1 MREHPEYKYRPR
13 RKPKPLVKK
22 DGTSRYGFPLPFFPP
37 GIDPMLAA
45 RSFAFSPHYAAA
57 LAAATAFGAPSTPS
71 SNILSPNEII
81 NPFSALPMGSTAI
94 PPRVSAASSSR
105 LGRGN
110 ENLNMVRT
118 KTRERSDTS
127 SPSMVYP
134 SYSTVNPQ
142 EGFLAFMQK
151 YHEEQTNMLANAQKL
166 PSQTDSE
173 SLKRNETC
181 KVIKASKVEDTDEDM
196 DDRGAYDEDEES
208 IGGDSEEDE
217 LLDVDGNEVVEKT
230 SYFCNEK
237 KADTIIS
244 SKIILGKYFIED
256 IFACNVLSH

>member
-13 RKPKPLVKK
+13 RKPKPHVKK

-57 LAAATAFGAPSTPS
+57 LAAATAFGAPSTSP

-81 NPFSALPMGSTAI
+81 NPFSALPMGSTVI
-94 PPRVSAASSSR
+94 PPTVSAASSSR
-105 LGRGN
+105 LGKVN
-110 ENLNMVRT
+110 ENHNMTRT
-118 KTRERSDTS
+118 KIRERADAS
-127 SPSMVYP
+127 SPSSMYP
-134 SYSTVNPQ
+134 SYSSVNPQ

-166 PSQTDSE
+166 PSQTNSE
-173 SLKRNETC
+173 STKRNETC
-181 KVIKASKVEDTDEDM
+181 KVMKANKAEETDEDM
-196 DDRGAYDEDEES
+196 DDRGVYDEDEES

-230 SYFCNEK
+230 AYFGNEK

-244 SKIILGKYFIED
+244 SKIILG
-256 IFACNVLSH
+256 

>member
-71 SNILSPNEII
+71 SNILSPNEIL
-81 NPFSALPMGSTAI
+81 NPFSALPVGSTVV
-94 PPRVSAASSSR
+94 PPTVSAATSSR

-110 ENLNMVRT
+110 ESPNMART
-118 KTRERSDTS
+118 KIRERSDAS
-127 SPSMVYP
+127 SPSMVHP
-134 SYSTVNPQ
+134 SYGSVNPQ

-166 PSQTDSE
+166 PPRTNSE
-173 SLKRNETC
+173 STKRNET
-181 KVIKASKVEDTDEDM
+181 SKVFKANKAEATEEDM

-208 IGGDSEEDE
+208 IGGDSEDDE
-217 LLDVDGNEVVEKT
+217 LLDVDGNEVVEKIA
-230 SYFCNEK
+230 YFCNEK
-237 KADTIIS
+237 KADNNIS
-244 SKIILGKYFIED
+244 SETILGQYFI
-256 IFACNVLSH
+256 